1 MEEAPVVPPTLFV
14 TAVNMSWALV
24 ACFCQ
29 SDISLTMLP
38 AIQYSSQ
45 EEAGAEMQNRDLAN
59 HRVRESEA
67 GLYTAL
73 PLIWPAALEN

>member
-1 MEEAPVVPPTLFV
+1 MEEAPVPPTLFV
-14 TAVNMSWALV
+14 TAVNMSWALE

-29 SDISLTMLP
+29 SVRHLIHDI
-38 AIQYSSQ
+38 ACNIIQQ
-45 EEAGAEMQNRDLAN
+45 PGGVEMQNWDFAN

>member
-1 MEEAPVVPPTLFV
+1 
-14 TAVNMSWALV
+14 
-24 ACFCQ
+24 
-29 SDISLTMLP
+29 
-38 AIQYSSQ
+38 
-45 EEAGAEMQNRDLAN
+45 MQNWDFAN